1 MYSKRLVK
9 NNGKIIMNHWTK
21 EKLQAEILAMQDLK
35 YQKFHS
41 SLLPGVENVIGVR
54 MPLLRK
60 LAKQVLKGDWQNY
73 LQSALQ
79 ETSNYYEEDI
89 IQALIIGTSKI
100 SCQEQHAYIK
110 AFVPKINNWAVCDL
124 FCSTLKEAQRYKQ
137 EYWEM
142 LMPYFNSCN
151 AYDLRF
157 ASVML
162 LNYFT
167 DDEYAEEALKL
178 LEAIKHEDYYVK
190 MGVAWA
196 ISIFYIKQPQLT
208 LPMLQQNNLD
218 TFTHNKAIQKIRES
232 FRVSK
237 EDKEMLNKF
246 KR

>member
-1 MYSKRLVK
+1 MTHY
-9 NNGKIIMNHWTK
+9 TK
-21 EKLQAEILAMQDLK
+21 EKLQAELFTLQDLQ

-89 IQALIIGTSKI
+89 LQALLIGTSKI
-100 SCQEQHAYIK
+100 SYQERCEYIK
-110 AFVPKINNWAVCDL
+110 EFVPKISNWAVCDL

-137 EYWEM
+137 EYWKM

-218 TFTHNKAIQKIRES
+218 TFTNNKAIQKIRES

>member
-1 MYSKRLVK
+1 MIDMEL
-9 NNGKIIMNHWTK
+9 WTK
-21 EKLQAEILAMQDLK
+21 ESLQAELFALQDLQ

-41 SLLPGVENVIGVR
+41 SLLPGVENIIGVR

-60 LAKQVLKGDWQNY
+60 LAKEILRGDWRSY
-73 LQSALQ
+73 LDSSVA
-79 ETSNYYEEDI
+79 EPNTYYEDNI
-89 IQALIIGTSKI
+89 LQALLIGTSKI
-100 SCQEQHAYIK
+100 SLQERHTYIK

-124 FCSTLKEAQRYKQ
+124 FCSTLKEVQRYPQ
-137 EYWEM
+137 EYWQM
-142 LMPYFNSCN
+142 LMPYFNSTN

-162 LNYFT
+162 LNHFT
-167 DDEYAEEALKL
+167 SDEFTEEALKL

-208 LPMLQQNNLD
+208 LKLIKQNNLD
-218 TFTHNKAIQKIRES
+218 DFTHNKAIQKIRES

-237 EDKEMLNKF
+237 EDKEMLNEL
-246 KR
+246 KRK

>member
-1 MYSKRLVK
+1 MSK
-9 NNGKIIMNHWTK
+9 MDCWTK
-21 EKLQAEILAMQDLK
+21 EKLQAELKALQDLK

-41 SLLPGVENVIGVR
+41 SLLPGVQNIIGVR

-60 LAKQVLKGDWQNY
+60 LAKEVLRGDWRNY
-73 LQSALQ
+73 LDSFVA
-79 ETSNYYEEDI
+79 EPNTYYEEDI
-89 IQALIIGTSKI
+89 IQALLIGTSKL
-100 SCQEQHAYIK
+100 SWQERHAYIK
-110 AFVPKINNWAVCDL
+110 EFVPKINNWAVCDL
-124 FCSTLKEAQRYKQ
+124 FCSTLKEAQYYQ
-137 EYWEM
+137 EEYWQ
-142 LMPYFNSCN
+142 LIVPYFNSSN

-162 LNYFT
+162 LNHFT
-167 DDEYAEEALKL
+167 GDEFVEEALNL

-190 MGVAWA
+190 MGIAWA

-208 LPMLQQNNLD
+208 LKLIKQNNLD
-218 TFTHNKAIQKIRES
+218 DFTHNKAIQKIRES